1 MQHGAWMI
9 AAGIACVAAG
19 VAGAEQQRPVTRGCA
34 AIVAVL
40 DEGGGGLSAEEVA
53 KKTSTD
59 IETVRSCTDQW
70 RAAQKD
76 PKAPGTAGGP
86 AQPITRGCEQ
96 IVAVLEGGG
105 GGLSADEVA
114 KKTSTDV
121 ETVRNCTDQW
131 RRSMKGSPS
140 P

>member
-1 MQHGAWMI
+1 M
-9 AAGIACVAAG
+9 VAAVVTG
-19 VAGAEQQRPVTRGCA
+19 VALLATSGLHAQQQPVSRGCA
-34 AIVAVL
+34 EIVAVL
-40 DEGGGGLSAEEVA
+40 EQGGGGLSAEEVA
-53 KKTSTD
+53 KKTHTD
-59 IETVRSCTDQW
+59 VETVRSCTDQW

-76 PKAPGTAGGP
+76 PKGPKASTGATQPIAPG
-86 AQPITRGCEQ
+86 CEK
-96 IVAVLEGGG
+96 IVAVLDQGG
-105 GGLSADEVA
+105 GGLSAEEVA

>member
-1 MQHGAWMI
+1 MTHSRVLI
-9 AAGIACVAAG
+9 LVAG
-19 VAGAEQQRPVTRGCA
+19 VALLAASGVHAQKPPLSRGCA
-34 AIVAVL
+34 EIVAVL
-40 DEGGGGLSAEEVA
+40 DQGGGGLSAAEIA

-59 IETVRSCTDQW
+59 VETVRSCTDQW

-76 PKAPGTAGGP
+76 PKGPKAPTGATQPIAPG
-86 AQPITRGCEQ
+86 CEK
-96 IVAVLEGGG
+96 IVAVLDQGG
-105 GGLSADEVA
+105 GGLSAEEVA

-121 ETVRNCTDQW
+121 ETVRSCTDQW